1 MSILIAAAL
10 AWLGS
15 MWPAIPFF
23 LAVYLIINPMKVVEF
38 LRMIGVDVG
47 ESKGQWSAFFE
58 LFKKNDPKKVQAS
71 DKDGKP
77 LN

>member
-1 MSILIAAAL
+1 MSILIAATL

-15 MWPAIPFF
+15 MWPAILFF
-23 LAVYLIINPMKVVEF
+23 LALYMITNPMKVVEAF
-38 LRMIGVDVG
+38 KWMGVDVG

-58 LFKKNDPKKVQAS
+58 LFKKNDPKKVKAS
-71 DKDGKP
+71 DKDGNP

>member
-23 LAVYLIINPMKVVEF
+23 LAVYLIINPMKVVEAF
-38 LRMIGVDVG
+38 KWIGIDVG
-47 ESKGQWSAFFE
+47 ESKGQWSAFFA
-58 LFKKNDPKKVQAS
+58 LFRKDDPKKVKAS
-71 DKDGKP
+71 DKDGNP

>member
-15 MWPAIPFF
+15 LWPAIPFF
-23 LAVYLIINPMKVVEF
+23 VVIYLVINPMKMVVW
-38 LRMIGVDVG
+38 LKVIGIDVG

-58 LFKKNDPKKVQAS
+58 LFKKNDPRKVNAT
-71 DKDGKP
+71 DKDGNP